1 MEDEESED
9 WGRWEDEEDMDMV
22 SPVVVGTSL
31 NVHDG
36 SVPVKTVEEGQEKPV
51 HSELGRCDATS
62 VHQDLQKGVPV
73 L

>member
-1 MEDEESED
+1 
-9 WGRWEDEEDMDMV
+9 MDMV

-51 HSELGRCDATS
+51 HSELGRRDATS
-62 VHQDLQKGVPV
+62 DQDLQKGVPV

>member
-1 MEDEESED
+1 
-9 WGRWEDEEDMDMV
+9 MV

-31 NVHDG
+31 NVHGG

-51 HSELGRCDATS
+51 HSELGRRDATS
-62 VHQDLQKGVPV
+62 DQDLQKGVPV

>member
-1 MEDEESED
+1 MA
-9 WGRWEDEEDMDMV
+9 
-22 SPVVVGTSL
+22 VGTSL

-62 VHQDLQKGVPV
+62 AHQGPQKGVPV